1 MQSIR
6 AAFFST
12 DLSSRGKRRKVVAL
26 IIGLLERIRAAEQ
39 SYIDRMPINLQQ
51 SDAYDTAES
60 SICQLDEAI
69 DVVSSVYD
77 DD

>member
-6 AAFFST
+6 AAFFSA

-39 SYIDRMPINLQQ
+39 SYIDRMPVNLQQ

-69 DVVSSVYD
+69 DMVSSVYD
-77 DD
+77 D